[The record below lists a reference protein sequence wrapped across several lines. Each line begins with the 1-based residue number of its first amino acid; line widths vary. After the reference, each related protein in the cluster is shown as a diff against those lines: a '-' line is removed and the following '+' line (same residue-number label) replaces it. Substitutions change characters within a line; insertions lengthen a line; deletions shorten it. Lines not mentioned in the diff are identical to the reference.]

1 MYALNLHI
9 LCISNK
15 SVKLE
20 IITSFKNR
28 DLPGGPVVKT
38 SPSKAGD
45 AGSVP
50 DWGVK
55 IPHASSPKKTKHKK
69 KRSNIVTNPIKTL
82 KMIYIKKKWSTSKIF
97 KKQNRFVVAL
107 RWGCRGWGWEKGS
120 GSNLGESRIH
130 SQFFF
135 F

>member
-28 DLPGGPVVKT
+28 DFPGGPVVKT

-69 KRSNIVTNPIKTL
+69 K
-82 KMIYIKKKWSTSKIF
+82 
-97 KKQNRFVVAL
+97 KKQYCNKFNKDFKNDL
-107 RWGCRGWGWEKGS
+107 HKKNGLHQKSLKNKTGLW
-120 GSNLGESRIH
+120 LH
-130 SQFFF
+130 
-135 F
+135 